1 MAAPAN
7 PSPASGP
14 GALSKRTDGGP
25 AQKLRT
31 LPDAQYGEAATYMDL
46 QRQAPLAQSTAP
58 GQGQPSGGP
67 QSGGAPSVIPLNAPT
82 TRPGEPVTAGSNFGP
97 GPGPEILG
105 PQVTAAQ
112 MAYGT
117 ARDTIAALAQS
128 QPDNTALSYLA
139 AKVNQ
144 GRL

>member
-1 MAAPAN
+1 MAQPN
-7 PSPASGP
+7 SPAPVSGP

-46 QRQAPLAQSTAP
+46 QRSAPLAQSPAP
-58 GQGQPSGGP
+58 GQSSVTGGSASGVSP
-67 QSGGAPSVIPLNAPT
+67 VIPLNAPT
-82 TRPGEPVTAGSNFGP
+82 TRPNEPITAGSNFGP

-105 PQVTAAQ
+105 PQPTSAEP
-112 MAYGT
+112 GFLS
-117 ARDTIAALAQS
+117 ARQQLAALAQ
-128 QPDNTALSYLA
+128 QNPDNTALAYLNA
-139 AKVNQ
+139 RVNQ